1 MQSASEENLNS
12 NDNMPEVELP
22 NIIQQSDL
30 SGKQIPS
37 KPLPP
42 SWLSSLCNCFRA
54 VNSTYNLH
62 KDFPLLEPQT
72 SSLKGKN
79 TLILDLDETLIHSS
93 FTEVDSDILLS
104 IEVNNQHFNVYV
116 LKRPG
121 VDEFLQKCYKAFEVV
136 VFTASLS
143 NYADPLLDILD
154 PNRQI
159 SFRLFRESCSFCNG
173 GYVKDLT
180 KLGRDLKNV
189 VIVDVRDI

>member
-1 MQSASEENLNS
+1 MNNPSEENLS
-12 NDNMPEVELP
+12 SKDSMPEVQLP
-22 NIIQQSDL
+22 SIIQQSDL
-30 SGKQIPS
+30 SGKQITS
-37 KPLPP
+37 KPAAT

-54 VNSTYNLH
+54 VNSNYNLH
-62 KDFPLLEPQT
+62 RDFPLLEPQP
-72 SSLKGKN
+72 SSLKGRN

-93 FTEVDSDILLS
+93 FTEVESDILLK
-104 IEVNNQHFNVYV
+104 IKVNTQKFNVYV

-159 SFRLFRESCSFCNG
+159 SFRLFRESCSYSNG
-173 GYVKDLT
+173 SYIKDLT

-189 VIVDVRDI
+189 IIVDVSDI

>member
-1 MQSASEENLNS
+1 MHNPSEENLS
-12 NDNMPEVELP
+12 SKDCMPEVQLP
-22 NIIQQSDL
+22 SIIQQSDL
-30 SGKQIPS
+30 SGKQITS
-37 KPLPP
+37 KPAVT
-42 SWLSSLCNCFRA
+42 SWLSTLCNCFRA
-54 VNSTYNLH
+54 VNSNYNLH
-62 KDFPLLEPQT
+62 KDFPLLEPQ
-72 SSLKGKN
+72 SSSHKGKN

-93 FTEVDSDILLS
+93 FTEVDSDILLK
-104 IEVNNQHFNVYV
+104 IEVNNQKFNVYV

-159 SFRLFRESCSFCNG
+159 SFRLFRESCSYSNG
-173 GYVKDLT
+173 AYVKDLT

-189 VIVDVRDI
+189 VIVDVSDI